1 MLIEY
6 FEYTDKGSRA
16 LNEDAIKVVVNDL
29 GCLACIADGVGG
41 AGCGE
46 LASKT
51 AIDSVFHYY
60 SNRKGEDLRGAVIS
74 AHLRVKELQNKSP
87 EYKNMATTLTCC
99 YIEENKLQGIHVGD
113 SRLCI
118 LRGNGIK
125 QLTEPHTEAYRLYK
139 SGKLKFDA
147 INDYP
152 RKHIIESAI
161 GINRELI
168 IQEFEFK
175 LEFNDKI
182 ILTTD
187 GVLDVISK
195 VEFRDLSKE
204 YSDIKKFGEAV
215 VDCLKGKKVT
225 DNISFI
231 ALKIIQG

>member
-16 LNEDAIKVVVNDL
+16 LNEDAIKVVADDF
-29 GCLACIADGVGG
+29 GCFACIADGVGG

-60 SNRKGEDLRGAVIS
+60 RKGENLREAAIN
-74 AHLRVKELQNKSP
+74 AHLQVKELQNKSL

-99 YIEENKLQGIHVGD
+99 YIEKNKLQGIHVGD

-161 GINRELI
+161 GINRELT
-168 IQEFEFK
+168 IQDFEFS
-175 LEFNDKI
+175 LELNDKI

-187 GVLDVISK
+187 GVHDIITK

-204 YSDIKKFGEAV
+204 YSDIKDFGEAV
-215 VDCLKGKKVT
+215 IDCLKGKKIT

-231 ALKIIQG
+231 ALKLIQG